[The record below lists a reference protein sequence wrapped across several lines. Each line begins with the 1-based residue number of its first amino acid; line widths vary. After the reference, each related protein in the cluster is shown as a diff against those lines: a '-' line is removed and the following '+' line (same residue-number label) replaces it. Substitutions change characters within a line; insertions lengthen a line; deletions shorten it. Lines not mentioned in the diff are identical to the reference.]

1 MALTVGNPGPTKW
14 YPSKTVCGVEL
25 EKPDSFHELILY
37 DELNRTG
44 VAGLHW
50 ALVTGTCIGLPPIIK
65 FANEKLKDKIVGP
78 CLRGEKLICL
88 AITEPAAGSDVAG
101 I

>member
-1 MALTVGNPGPTKW
+1 MFCE
-14 YPSKTVCGVEL
+14 S
-25 EKPDSFHELILY
+25 ILY
-37 DELNRTG
+37 EELNRVACGG
-44 VAGLHW
+44 VFWGIII
-50 ALVTGTCIGLPPIIK
+50 GTCIGLPPIIK